1 MLRHKPT
8 RQVGQDLRDI
18 PTYTIPE
25 AAAFLAVP
33 ARTMQAWFSFKN
45 RLLRPASDYGGKLA
59 LLSFGD
65 VTEAYTLEV
74 LRSFYQLPMRSLRHV
89 LENAKAETG
98 PAHPLL
104 DADLRVLFKGLV
116 LKRPSRGQEA

>member
-8 RQVGQDLRDI
+8 RQVGQELQDI

-59 LLSFGD
+59 LLSFRD